1 MNILE
6 RLNDIERRMQRIE
19 DKIDTFKY
27 SNKSTEDTDIS
38 ELKEIIGL

>member
-19 DKIDTFKY
+19 DKFDTFKY
-27 SNKSTEDTDIS
+27 SNKSTEDIDIS